1 MTQNKSYDANT
12 LFAAIAI
19 IPFLVPNGLQT
30 FSFMR
35 IVYDL
40 KYLISKYG
48 FDTNY
53 IYIIYDYITVI

>member
-40 KYLISKYG
+40 KYNHSFVDFWKWK
-48 FDTNY
+48 NKKKR
-53 IYIIYDYITVI
+53 

>member
-30 FSFMR
+30 FSFDVLH
-35 IVYDL
+35 IGVVVD
-40 KYLISKYG
+40 IC
-48 FDTNY
+48 F
-53 IYIIYDYITVI
+53 